1 MSVFPTNFLGEMFKM
16 LNFRTL
22 LSCLLVLA
30 IVAYGLPAHS
40 QVAET
45 PQPRVIVDAQGIV
58 DAQTDAAANANQL
71 MWLGGTFAGTSLVGC
86 LFCGLPAIIAASIY
100 EPAPPAHRLI
110 GKSPEYVMA
119 YQTTYKEAIKSH
131 QTRNATIGC
140 LGGSVVAGI
149 VGFIYYSGQQ

>member
-1 MSVFPTNFLGEMFKM
+1 M

-22 LSCLLVLA
+22 LSCLLVLT
-30 IVAYGLPAHS
+30 IFVYGLPVHS
-40 QVAET
+40 QSPESVESTQTQAVVDAET
-45 PQPRVIVDAQGIV
+45 DA
-58 DAQTDAAANANQL
+58 TANANQL

-100 EPAPPAHRLI
+100 EPAPPAYRLM

-119 YQTTYKEAIKSH
+119 YQMAYKNAIKSH
-131 QTRNATIGC
+131 QTRNATLGC

-149 VGFIYYSGQQ
+149 VWGIYYSNSSYSSSSTWTW